1 VPHKLS
7 VAHAST
13 AETTAPESA
22 ADRAAAAAP
31 KVDGIALRASPSCGP
46 DDLLSRP
53 ARLLCENAL
62 DCLPVVTQSGR
73 VVGLISLRD
82 IDTAACLLGRPFHSL
97 RVQHA
102 MTRHAFSC
110 TKEDSI
116 STAMQR
122 MLRHEIRHLPVTDAD
137 GGLLGLIAISALKRE
152 PALDS
157 AREPRESG
165 ERVIALPRESGVA
178 AKSQ

>member
-1 VPHKLS
+1 MPHKQS
-7 VAHAST
+7 AAHVSA
-13 AETTAPESA
+13 AKTTAAESPREA
-22 ADRAAAAAP
+22 ALAAGARLDGL
-31 KVDGIALRASPSCGP
+31 DGIALRAVPSCNP

-62 DCLPVVTQSGR
+62 DCLPVTTSDGC

-82 IDTAACLLGRPFHSL
+82 IETAACLQGRPFHSL

-110 TKEDSI
+110 TQEDAV

-122 MLRHEIRHLPVTDAD
+122 MLRHEVRHLPVTDAA
-137 GGLLGLIAISALKRE
+137 GSLLGLISMSGLKRDFHRHSV
-152 PALDS
+152 PAC
-157 AREPRESG
+157 EPRESS
-165 ERVIALPRESGVA
+165 ERMIALPR
-178 AKSQ
+178 